1 MRSEAAPMK
10 FPTKGERSLVDLLKQ
25 VMLQPLAAM
34 RSEATPMKFPTKGE
48 RSLVDLLK
56 QVMLQMTI

>member
-25 VMLQPLAAM
+25 VMLQ
-34 RSEATPMKFPTKGE
+34 
-48 RSLVDLLK
+48 
-56 QVMLQMTI
+56 MTI